1 MAVNKLLEQR
11 NNNSSELLEQ
21 LDAYETFEE
30 INRRIEREHREWRS
44 SLDRQ
49 IDGYYDYNIYDRE
62 WERRHRLS
70 PKNRIVQEEIARQRA
85 INEIEQELRDA
96 GKIDDRPWWRRLL
109 RL

>member
-30 INRRIEREHREWRS
+30 INRRI
-44 SLDRQ
+44 
-49 IDGYYDYNIYDRE
+49 
-62 WERRHRLS
+62 
-70 PKNRIVQEEIARQRA
+70 ARQRA

>member
-30 INRRIEREHREWRS
+30 INRRIEREQREWRS

-49 IDGYYDYNIYDRE
+49 IDGYYDY
-62 WERRHRLS
+62 
-70 PKNRIVQEEIARQRA
+70 
-85 INEIEQELRDA
+85 NEIEQELRDA